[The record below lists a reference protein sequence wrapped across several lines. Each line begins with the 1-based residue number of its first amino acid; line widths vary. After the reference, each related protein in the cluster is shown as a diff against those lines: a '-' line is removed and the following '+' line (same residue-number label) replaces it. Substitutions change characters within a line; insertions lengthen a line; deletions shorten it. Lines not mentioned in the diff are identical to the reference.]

1 MHNSSPIYYS
11 SLCQILGALLVLS
24 GCSSESPPMAS
35 GSPDEFY
42 AALLS
47 KRCELA
53 FACTNLGSEGSVL
66 PQVSGSRAGCEE
78 LLAQTGGYG
87 PRGLPTASTTTGLAF
102 NSDKAQACID
112 AMTCGTVLDN
122 RMPVACREVFDGAIA
137 EHGDCEIDAECHGPN
152 MYCREATPD
161 ACGGTCEASS
171 VALGESCSAS
181 EECFVSDER
190 SEVVCHFD
198 SDGAACRT
206 PQDVV
211 SMAGETCGRT
221 RVGTTVTVAK
231 CATGLDCVSAIG
243 GTATC
248 GGAFAPNGTCSN
260 DAGCAADLI
269 CIGGTCMER
278 AFANAAGDA
287 CASDGSA
294 PNCNPLFRLTCGT
307 SGMCEPIGGTGTT
320 GDACTNSEVFSV
332 PCDARHFCDA
342 SEHCIPRHPDGAE
355 CGGGAQCESGSCNYD
370 SSSGQSTCGPGC

>member
-243 GTATC
+243 GDGYLRRCLRAERYVFERRRMRSRSHLHRRHLY
-248 GGAFAPNGTCSN
+248 GACVRKRRGRRVRKRWLRTQLQSSLPADVRHLGHVRADRRHRHNG
-260 DAGCAADLI
+260 
-269 CIGGTCMER
+269 R
-278 AFANAAGDA
+278 
-287 CASDGSA
+287 
-294 PNCNPLFRLTCGT
+294 R
-307 SGMCEPIGGTGTT
+307 
-320 GDACTNSEVFSV
+320 V
-332 PCDARHFCDA
+332 HK
-342 SEHCIPRHPDGAE
+342 
-355 CGGGAQCESGSCNYD
+355 Q
-370 SSSGQSTCGPGC
+370 